1 MSCGSSD
8 CSRLCRLIDESLRPY
23 TEPEAMVVSLTK
35 EKEQQILIALSKVS
49 KEIQLWTRKL
59 HRCSDNGKE
68 AESACSSEYSNSE
81 DHHCLAKIVADL
93 IVLLT
98 LESQY
103 VQHLAG
109 NVLSFISQFL
119 EASESD
125 WERFIHLVCVC
136 VELAM
141 ANTLSYS
148 SAPSNTGAED
158 SSNSSNF
165 YAVVKPRLQ
174 NTNWST
180 VAGIIRVLRNI
191 LKYLKQDYDEHL
203 LEVYLDSVDSC
214 LSNVRW
220 DLLDESC
227 DGQNS
232 GSQKSFSADASF
244 LRNASVLQKPCVMFL
259 GTFLQLLCSLV
270 GESDFVE
277 ATGVSIHK
285 HPIHLKIVNLVPKVL
300 YWCLGKQGD
309 CVETCIS
316 QYFRHKLLVLMV
328 RLSFQTRLECSTLV
342 SWLQFLHTYF
352 QEVLQ
357 QPITQPKSCQDDSLE
372 GSPFLLSVSD
382 GEINSLH
389 SHHIQRQAVFLF
401 LRLSFSLISQENTD
415 KQCLCITPNSCLT
428 YESNSDLE
436 CCFRK
441 KGLLELYKWFQGNLP
456 TEMFLNHE
464 LYFERCVKFASSF
477 LQLFMHEDDIL
488 FKMLL
493 QLLGVP
499 FCAEQQLC
507 NEERM
512 FQDVKEDTLF
522 HVPNLFNPVHL
533 FHLFLSELHYDHQV
547 LLDYLISKDTG
558 ISCAEYLLRCLR
570 IVCDSWRL
578 FVEFSLDG
586 KVINQSSCKKRKVSL
601 DGSNFRVDVTP
612 GPVKNIGILTSL
624 EKECNRDNEHARKHY
639 ITQPFGGAREC
650 LLLLRNSVDSLHKKK
665 LFPYNPEVLLKR
677 LTRFQELCFKE
688 EK

>member
-1 MSCGSSD
+1 M
-8 CSRLCRLIDESLRPY
+8 
-23 TEPEAMVVSLTK
+23 VSLTK
-35 EKEQQILIALSKVS
+35 VKEQQILIALSKVS

-59 HRCSDNGKE
+59 LRYSDNGKE
-68 AESACSSEYSNSE
+68 AESACNSECSDSE
-81 DHHCLAKIVADL
+81 DHHCLTKIVADL
-93 IVLLT
+93 AVLLT

-103 VQHLAG
+103 VRHLAG
-109 NVLSFISQFL
+109 NVLCFISEFL
-119 EASESD
+119 AASESD
-125 WERFIHLVCVC
+125 WERFVHLVCVC

-148 SAPSNTGAED
+148 SATSTTGAED
-158 SSNSSNF
+158 SNSDSSNF
-165 YAVVKPRLQ
+165 YAVVKPRLK
-174 NTNWST
+174 NANWST
-180 VAGIIRVLRNI
+180 VAGIIRALRNI

-214 LSNVRW
+214 LSNVCW
-220 DLLDESC
+220 DLLDENC

-232 GSQKSFSADASF
+232 GSQKNFSVDASF
-244 LRNASVLQKPCVMFL
+244 LRNTSVLQEPCVMFL

-270 GESDFVE
+270 DESDFVE
-277 ATGVSIHK
+277 ATGVSIDK

-342 SWLQFLHTYF
+342 SWLQLLHTYF

-357 QPITQPKSCQDDSLE
+357 QPITQPESCQDDCLE

-389 SHHIQRQAVFLF
+389 SHHIQRQAVLLF

-415 KQCLCITPNSCLT
+415 KQCVCITPNSCST
-428 YESNSDLE
+428 YKSNLDLE
-436 CCFRK
+436 CCCRK

-477 LQLFMHEDDIL
+477 LLLFMHEDDIL

-499 FCAEQQLC
+499 FCTEQQLC
-507 NEERM
+507 NEKRM
-512 FQDVKEDTLF
+512 FQDVKEDILF

-601 DGSNFRVDVTP
+601 DGSNFQVDVTP
-612 GPVKNIGILTSL
+612 RLVKNNGILTSL
-624 EKECNRDNEHARKHY
+624 EKECDRDIGHARKHY
-639 ITQPFGGAREC
+639 VTLPFEGAREC
-650 LLLLRNSVDSLHKKK
+650 LLLLRNSVESLHKKK
-665 LFPYNPEVLLKR
+665 MFPYNPEVLLKR

-688 EK
+688 EKYF